1 MTTTGQDAAGQDAT
15 GQDVTG
21 QDAKGQGSGGLPATG
36 RLVDSHPLLARLTG
50 QVVWNLAEEAGADD
64 GECSLFMD
72 HYVAWRGA
80 ALGVLERL
88 RDAPGGGLR
97 LVVDD
102 EDRAGACPECV
113 ALHGVV
119 LPGTHPDLAAWLPP
133 FSIGCHC
140 RAEYVEATEM
150 AVAGPHLPPGLR
162 PPAHRLCCPRRPLSL
177 LLAQLQGHEG

>member
-1 MTTTGQDAAGQDAT
+1 MAGQDAT
-15 GQDVTG
+15 GQDTI
-21 QDAKGQGSGGLPATG
+21 GQGDDPQATGGLSATG
-36 RLVDSHPLLARLTG
+36 KLVDRHPLLARLTG

-64 GECSLFMD
+64 DECGLFMD

-80 ALGVLERL
+80 ALAVLERL

-97 LVVDD
+97 LMVDD
-102 EDRAGACPECV
+102 EDRAAACPECM

-119 LPGTHPDLAAWLPP
+119 LSGTHPDLAAWLPP

-140 RAEYVEATEM
+140 RAEYVEAAEM
-150 AVAGPHLPPGLR
+150 AVAGSQMPPHGLR

-177 LLAQLQGHEG
+177 LLAQLAQSQGHEG

>member
-1 MTTTGQDAAGQDAT
+1 MTTTGQGAS
-15 GQDVTG
+15 
-21 QDAKGQGSGGLPATG
+21 GQGAEVPNGTSQASGGLPATG

-64 GECSLFMD
+64 DECGLFMD
-72 HYVAWRGA
+72 HYAAWRGA
-80 ALGVLERL
+80 ALAVLERL

-97 LVVDD
+97 LVMDD
-102 EDRAGACPECV
+102 GDRAGACPECV

-119 LPGTHPDLAAWLPP
+119 LAGTHPDLAAWLPP

-140 RAEYVEATEM
+140 RAEYVEAAEM
-150 AVAGPHLPPGLR
+150 AVAGPHLPPAGLR

-177 LLAQLQGHEG
+177 LLTQLQGREG